1 MCATASGFA
10 RQLFPNAIGSYFG
23 RSIDTQLSSALRNR
37 EEDMNKFSVALLA
50 AATALVISPAAH
62 AH

>member
-1 MCATASGFA
+1 M
-10 RQLFPNAIGSYFG
+10 RIGSYLG
-23 RSIDTQLSSALRNR
+23 RSIDTQLSSALRNG

-62 AH
+62 AQ